1 MQTSRTQNSKAFLPP
16 SVPVQKQGQPG
27 SPERIAAMGEG
38 ISPTPGGK
46 DLTEWMPFS
55 LPVESSFATNA
66 DTF

>member
-1 MQTSRTQNSKAFLPP
+1 
-16 SVPVQKQGQPG
+16 
-27 SPERIAAMGEG
+27 MGEG

-46 DLTEWMPFS
+46 DLTEWTPFS

>member
-1 MQTSRTQNSKAFLPP
+1 MQTSRTQNSKASLQP
-16 SVPVQKQGQPG
+16 SVLVQKQGQPG
-27 SPERIAAMGEG
+27 SPERIAAMGAE
-38 ISPTPGGK
+38 ISLTHGGK